1 MDNKTSKQLKKQVS
15 ACREVFINKNSD
27 YGTSWRI
34 LRISTL
40 IDQIFIKA
48 TRIRN
53 VEEGK
58 FRLVEDDTVS
68 EYIGIVNYS
77 TLTLIQLELSNNRDL
92 EIDFNEVLEKYDN
105 YIKNALTLQKKKNH
119 DYGEAWRNMY
129 ISSFT
134 DIVLARVLRIRNILE
149 NDGITIVSEGID
161 SNLYD
166 IINYSFF
173 ALIKLD
179 EKNEKI

>member
-1 MDNKTSKQLKKQVS
+1 MVNKTSQQLKKQAAV
-15 ACREVFINKNSD
+15 CREVFINKNRD

-34 LRISTL
+34 LRFSTF

-53 VEEGK
+53 IEEGK
-58 FRLVEDDTVS
+58 IQLVEDDTVS
-68 EYIGIVNYS
+68 EYIGIINYS
-77 TLTLIQLELSNNRDL
+77 VLTLIQLQLSGDREN
-92 EIDFNEVLEKYDN
+92 EIDFNAVLGIYDTC
-105 YIKNALTLQKKKNH
+105 IENALTLQEIKNH
-119 DYGEAWRNMY
+119 DYGEVWREMY

-134 DIVLARVLRIRNILE
+134 DIILARILRIRNIIE
-149 NDGITIVSEGID
+149 NDGITVASEGID

-173 ALIKLD
+173 ALIKLE
-179 EKNEKI
+179 EKK